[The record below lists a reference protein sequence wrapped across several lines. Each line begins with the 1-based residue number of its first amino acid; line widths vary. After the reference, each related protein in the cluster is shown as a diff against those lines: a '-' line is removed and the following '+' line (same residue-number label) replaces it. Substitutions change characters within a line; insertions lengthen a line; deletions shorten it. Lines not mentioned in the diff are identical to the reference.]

1 MTEPAPASPT
11 IVLGVSGS
19 IAAYKAVEVARLL
32 VKAGARVVP
41 LLTRAAQQFV
51 GAATFRGICRSPVH
65 SDMFADGY
73 GGELHVDLGGEAD
86 VVALVPTT
94 AELLSALAQGRADDI
109 VRATALCA
117 ACPVVA
123 APAMHP
129 RMWSHPA
136 TQRNVAQLQDDGR
149 VQLIGPVDG
158 EVASGESGL
167 GRLADPADIAAH
179 IMALAGPRD
188 FASRHVVVSAGPTV
202 EDLDPARFLSNR
214 SSGKMG
220 YAIAA
225 RAAARGAAVTLVS
238 GPVSLPAPHG
248 VTLVAVRSALEMKTA
263 LWTALGEDLDRA
275 DALVMTAAVA
285 DFRPAQHQESK
296 MKRNGDPLSLRLELL
311 PNPDLLAE
319 IGAKRDGLQPLLVGF
334 ALETLSGEALIESA
348 RHKLVQ
354 KRVDLVVANEAN
366 QAFDGDYNRA
376 SLVCA
381 DTAETLPR
389 LSKRAL
395 ADKILD
401 QIAKA
406 YPT

>member
-1 MTEPAPASPT
+1 
-11 IVLGVSGS
+11 
-19 IAAYKAVEVARLL
+19 
-32 VKAGARVVP
+32 
-41 LLTRAAQQFV
+41 
-51 GAATFRGICRSPVH
+51 
-65 SDMFADGY
+65 MFADGY
-73 GGELHVDLGGEAD
+73 AGELHVDLGGEAN
-86 VVALVPTT
+86 VVALVPAT

-167 GRLADPADIAAH
+167 GRLAEPADIAAH
-179 IMALAGPRD
+179 IMALAGSRD
-188 FASRHVVVSAGPTV
+188 LADRHVVVSAGPTV

-248 VTLVAVRSALEMKTA
+248 VTVVAVRSALEMKTA
-263 LWTALGEDLDRA
+263 LWTALGEDLHRA
-275 DALVMTAAVA
+275 DALVMAAAVA

-296 MKRNGDPLSLRLELL
+296 MKRNGDPLSLRMKLL

-319 IGAKRDGLQPLLVGF
+319 IGAKRDGSRPLLVGF
-334 ALETLSGEALIESA
+334 ALETMSGKALIDSA

-366 QAFDGDYNRA
+366 QAFDGDYNCA
-376 SLVCA
+376 SLVRA

-401 QIAKA
+401 QIVKA
-406 YPT
+406 YSA